1 MFPQHN
7 LIQNKSV
14 SGIATIAP
22 VKIKRMSAAEI
33 AADARRQLAEVG
45 LAHQADAYPDQLSGG
60 QQRRVAIARALV
72 LKPEIRPGAGR
83 RVFDNHPRPCR
94 RGMTMLIVSHEMG
107 ARCRR
112 R

>member
-1 MFPQHN
+1 VFPQHN

-33 AADARRQLAEVG
+33 AADARRQLAKVG

-72 LKPEIRPGAGR
+72 LSPRSGPELVGESSTTIRGLAAEG
-83 RVFDNHPRPCR
+83 
-94 RGMTMLIVSHEMG
+94 
-107 ARCRR
+107 
-112 R
+112 

>member
-22 VKIKRMSAAEI
+22 VKIKCMPAAEI
-33 AADARRQLAEVG
+33 DADARRLLAKVA
-45 LAHQADAYPDQLSGG
+45 LADEADAYPDQLSGG